1 MRKLKKNL
9 IFVSAVL
16 FFAVNMYAE
25 KIYVSSDGYY
35 TYHFADDFSEY
46 KYLDPETNT
55 FSEVETVQKS
65 EKNGI
70 EFWKVAGNEYVM
82 LAAKDYF
89 LMQDYQDLF
98 IFVKNYDS
106 YWANEP
112 EVSAYYEATSEKKAG
127 SKQFGALNLLYFSFE
142 PWISSSDKAGVG
154 ESIKIESEIEF
165 DQFRIVNGFIDLKR
179 PKLYNEYGRVKTLK
193 VYDQNNTS
201 LGTFEIKDASSIQEF
216 KLPSKTKSIKI
227 EIADTYKGD
236 KQNEV
241 AISVLQCY

>member
-1 MRKLKKNL
+1 MKNMKKAFIL
-9 IFVSAVL
+9 GLAVL

-55 FSEVETVQKS
+55 FSEVESVQKS

-70 EFWKVAGNEYVM
+70 EVWKIAGNEYVM
-82 LAAKDYF
+82 LAAKNYF

-98 IFVKNYDS
+98 IFVKNYDD
-106 YWANEP
+106 YWKNEP
-112 EVSAYYEATSEKKAG
+112 EVSAYYEASSEKKSG
-127 SKQFGALNLLYFSFE
+127 SKQFEALNLLYFSFE
-142 PWISSSDKAGVG
+142 PWISNSDKAGVG

-165 DQFRIVNGFIDLKR
+165 DQFRIVNGFIDLKK
-179 PKLYNEYGRVKTLK
+179 PKNYSEYGRAKTLK
-193 VYDQNNTS
+193 VYDKNNTS
-201 LGTFEIKDASSIQEF
+201 LGTFEIKDVSSIQEF

-227 EIADTYKGD
+227 EIADTYKGE
-236 KQNEV
+236 KYNEV